1 MALEKTL
8 RELKDLLSKLRDNLQ
23 MLQLNVRE
31 DAPTQ
36 GAVVLVDNL
45 GNAVD
50 DSLGSLHEALA
61 ALGEARKA
69 LLPSFRRDAIAR
81 ALARCQEHFHAVEL
95 RFQSEL
101 VSYERLTDL
110 TEFARSR
117 RGEWPAW
124 IKSVRQGLDQCRQP
138 LDEISKVLLA
148 CWQELTER
156 GGVSQEA
163 RLVDRPDPPC
173 RGARAATGAT

>member
-1 MALEKTL
+1 MALEKTF
-8 RELKDLLSKLRDNLQ
+8 RELKDLLSQLRDDLQ

-45 GNAVD
+45 GDAID
-50 DSLGSLHEALA
+50 DSLGSLEEALA
-61 ALGEARKA
+61 AVEEARKA
-69 LLPSFRRDAIAR
+69 LVPSFRRDATAR

-95 RFQSEL
+95 RFHSEL

-110 TEFARSR
+110 TAFARSR

-124 IKSVRQGLDQCRQP
+124 IKSVRQGLDQCTQP
-138 LDEISKVLLA
+138 LDETSKALLA
-148 CWQELTER
+148 CWQELAER
-156 GGVSQEA
+156 GASSESAVLDSFE
-163 RLVDRPDPPC
+163 LPC
-173 RGARAATGAT
+173 PAKSAATGAP